1 MLPDQHVGGLPAIVA
16 KRIIGVD
23 VARALAM
30 LAMVLV
36 HYVWPDGSNSW
47 IDRVATQLQGRAMP
61 LFVMLGG
68 VGVSFLAARS
78 PRPDRALLIRAA
90 ILFPMGV
97 ALQEATVFLA
107 IILQYYA
114 VFFLA
119 AIGLRRL
126 PSELLVAVAA
136 MVALIG
142 TWSYQVATFELS
154 RWTQPGQLLSEP
166 DAVVW
171 SLLFNGQY
179 PFFPIASFFALGMAI
194 GRMNLRSS
202 TNAARL
208 AIGGA
213 AVGLG
218 ALVAASVARAT
229 FGVETDTFGRSAAV
243 SWGRILDTEGHSEML
258 AWVISAAGTSA
269 AALGASLWLAPRVEA
284 VMRPLVAL
292 GQLSLTFYVAQ
303 ALVIRLTAD
312 PREIGQP
319 RELFTALLI
328 YVVFMTFAFTWR
340 QWFRFGPLEVLFR
353 IGSWPRPAGSPLAG

>member
-1 MLPDQHVGGLPAIVA
+1 MLSDQHVERTPAIVA
-16 KRIIGVD
+16 RRITGVD

-30 LAMVLV
+30 FAMVLV
-36 HYVWPDGSNSW
+36 HYVWPDGSDTW
-47 IDRVATQLQGRAMP
+47 IDRVAAQLQGRAMP

-68 VGVSFLAARS
+68 LGVSFLAARS
-78 PRPDRALLIRAA
+78 AHPDRALLIRAA

-126 PSELLVAVAA
+126 PNELLLAVAA
-136 MVALIG
+136 VIALIG

-154 RWTQPGQLLSEP
+154 RWTEPGQLLTEP

-171 SLLFNGQY
+171 SLLFNGRY

-194 GRMNLRSS
+194 GRTNLRSS

-208 AIGGA
+208 AIGGSII
-213 AVGLG
+213 GFG

-229 FGVETDTFGRSAAV
+229 FGVETDTFGRSAPF
-243 SWGRILDTEGHSEML
+243 SWGRLLDTEGHSEML
-258 AWVISAAGTSA
+258 AWVISAAGTSTA
-269 AALGASLWLAPRVEA
+269 VLGACLWLAPRVEA
-284 VMRPLVAL
+284 LVGPLVAL

-303 ALVIRLTAD
+303 ALIIRVTAD

-319 RELFTALLI
+319 RELFTALVI
-328 YVVFMTFAFTWR
+328 YVVFMAFAFTWR

-353 IGSWPRPAGSPLAG
+353 VGSWPRPAGTPLSG